1 MFYTSGDLIVNFTH
15 KLEMLINFKLKKCSV
30 GKDLKYA
37 VYRYL
42 PLEAEPK
49 DNNPYK
55 PPGGDYFLSTY
66 KRLGTQADPDELE
79 SETHAM
85 LRQVCC
91 VQPVHSHH
99 QPLVN
104 LDTDS
109 MLRSVNLMKIQIT
122 SNEVFQQHYIIRLI

>member
-1 MFYTSGDLIVNFTH
+1 M
-15 KLEMLINFKLKKCSV
+15 
-30 GKDLKYA
+30 KYA

-109 MLRSVNLMKIQIT
+109 LLRSVNLMKIQI
-122 SNEVFQQHYIIRLI
+122 QQHYIIRLI